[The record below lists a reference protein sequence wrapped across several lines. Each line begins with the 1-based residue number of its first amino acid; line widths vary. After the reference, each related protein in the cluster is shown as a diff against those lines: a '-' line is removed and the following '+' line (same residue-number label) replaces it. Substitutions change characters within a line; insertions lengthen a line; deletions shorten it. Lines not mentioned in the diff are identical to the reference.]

1 MDEISRLLG
10 RLEQQDRTTARDFA
24 RLEALIT
31 NLSIDV
37 QKVVLTVSTVTAD
50 HKLVVKHEAFYQ
62 RMVAYGILISALVSF
77 VATNAWAWVTSHI
90 K

>member
-1 MDEISRLLG
+1 MDDAIRLL
-10 RLEQQDRTTARDFA
+10 LEQQDRTTARDFA

-37 QKVVLTVSTVTAD
+37 QKVVLTVSTVAAD
-50 HKLVVKHEAFYQ
+50 HKLVVKHEAVYQ
-62 RMVAYGILISALVSF
+62 RLVAYAIVISAAVSF
-77 VATNAWAWVTSHI
+77 VATNAWAWITDHI